1 MVQLHSCA
9 VGSGAT
15 VQACSGATVQ
25 RCNGATVRRCRRCS
39 RCLPSVSLQKSWME
53 RELIERK
60 PCAKYTMA
68 QHSRKGA
75 PKAWRCRPS
84 QVCAGGAAL
93 VRAALATAL
102 ARGLEGDF
110 ERGAGLEGDLERGD
124 RLAGDSVILLERAG
138 DEPGYL
144 ERVVDIARDKVCVR
158 VAGSG
163 CRRRLYRTL
172 RWRQQGR
179 KKGCQLAVSAI

>member
-1 MVQLHSCA
+1 MQRCRRVA
-9 VGSGAT
+9 
-15 VQACSGATVQ
+15 VQ
-25 RCNGATVRRCRRCS
+25 RCNGAAVLRCRRCS

-53 RELIERK
+53 SELIERK

-84 QVCAGGAAL
+84 QVCAGCAAL

-110 ERGAGLEGDLERGD
+110 ERGAGLEGDLERAD
-124 RLAGDSVILLERAG
+124 RLAGDLERAG
-138 DEPGYL
+138 DGTGDL
-144 ERVVDIARDKVCVR
+144 ERVGIGARSSVKGGRQRVR
-158 VAGSG
+158 TPTTSDG
-163 CRRRLYRTL
+163 TL
-172 RWRQQGR
+172 MW
-179 KKGCQLAVSAI
+179 CSVFV